1 MASLDVRRITVENR
15 MAVDGKWEIVINSP
29 LGAQKAQ
36 LDIASNGGALTGT
49 QTAQQG
55 SGPLENGK
63 VDGNNVSWSAK
74 ISSPMPL
81 TLDFSGTVDGDKLS
95 GSVKA
100 GSFGSFPFT
109 GSRTA

>member
-1 MASLDVRRITVENR
+1 MPAKSRKETA
-15 MAVDGKWEIVINSP
+15 MAVDGKWDIVINSP
-29 LGAQKAQ
+29 MGAVKAT
-36 LDIASNGGALTGT
+36 LDLATDGSSLTGM
-49 QTAQQG
+49 QHAQQG

-63 VDGNNVSWSAK
+63 VDGDKLTWSAK
-74 ISSPMPL
+74 ISSPMPM
-81 TLDFSGTVDGDKLS
+81 TLDFAGNVEGDKLS

>member
-1 MASLDVRRITVENR
+1 MA
-15 MAVDGKWEIVINSP
+15 ADGKWEIVINSP

-36 LDIASNGGALTGT
+36 LELKTDGASLTGT
-49 QTAQQG
+49 QQAAQG

-63 VDGNNVSWSAK
+63 VDGNNLSWSAK
-74 ISSPMPL
+74 ISSPMPM
-81 TLDFSGTVDGDKLS
+81 TLDFTGTVDGDKLA

-109 GSRTA
+109 GTRI